1 MRRPLR
7 EISHREQNTMEHE
20 ASGVGHLLKS
30 LPGYHILR
38 RVYHFGAT
46 DEQWLRVVMNRQT
59 RAIVSGLSPANLAA
73 LEISGTNWSKIPFR
87 SYKSVH
93 YPDFDICESH
103 LADQFDLIL
112 ADQVFEHLLWPYRA
126 GKNVY
131 KCSIQ
136 VAIFLS
142 QRHFL
147 SVYTIFLPTA
157 RVGRK
162 QGSSYFL
169 AECGFDIE
177 HIRTGSWGNRTCV
190 NANFSRWILYRPW
203 LHSLKNEPLFP
214 VAVWALAQK

>member
-73 LEISGTNWSKIPFR
+73 LEISGTNWSKTPFR

-93 YPDFDICESH
+93 YPDFDICELTWQTS
-103 LADQFDLIL
+103 LI
-112 ADQVFEHLLWPYRA
+112 
-126 GKNVY
+126 
-131 KCSIQ
+131 
-136 VAIFLS
+136 
-142 QRHFL
+142 
-147 SVYTIFLPTA
+147 
-157 RVGRK
+157 
-162 QGSSYFL
+162 
-169 AECGFDIE
+169 
-177 HIRTGSWGNRTCV
+177 
-190 NANFSRWILYRPW
+190 
-203 LHSLKNEPLFP
+203 
-214 VAVWALAQK
+214 